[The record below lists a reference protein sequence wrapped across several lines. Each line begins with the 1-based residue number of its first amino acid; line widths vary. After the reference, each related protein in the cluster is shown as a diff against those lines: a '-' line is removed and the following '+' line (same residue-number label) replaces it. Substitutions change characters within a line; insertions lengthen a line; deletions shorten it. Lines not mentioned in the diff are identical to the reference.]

1 MLVQVS
7 ADIVHHKKAFGRL
20 IIQNISMTASRI
32 LQTLARLSQHD
43 IRLVLNLRLM
53 RLIIGV
59 LDVFWG
65 SVEILADRG
74 LLIRLQAD
82 SYEVLSI
89 GVWR

>member
-20 IIQNISMTASRI
+20 IIQNISI

-43 IRLVLNLRLM
+43 IRLVINSRLM

-59 LDVFWG
+59 LDVFLG
-65 SVEILADRG
+65 LVEILAD
-74 LLIRLQAD
+74 IRLLKKAF
-82 SYEVLSI
+82 V
-89 GVWR
+89 

>member
-59 LDVFWG
+59 LDMFLG
-65 SVEILADRG
+65 SVEILAD
-74 LLIRLQAD
+74 IRLLKKAF
-82 SYEVLSI
+82 V
-89 GVWR
+89 